1 MCIRDRPV
9 GIWICVFR
17 PPVLHEF
24 SELLSVLDEGP
35 VELTQRGGLHMR
47 GRALALIVATLV
59 LIGMAGCGGSDTGA
73 SVQDAIENE
82 SNLSAI
88 NLVSESQS
96 GSASRLTELVVECE
110 LPKGENGDLH
120 VDRATGAIKLI
131 TPELNLAS
139 DPLKDV
145 REDSYYQ
152 AAAAQFLKEK
162 GLWPEGAVFW
172 GVNKGNTVTLIDDDE
187 NETTYPVVMEA
198 LFLREDLGGIPWDG
212 VGPKISVY
220 FGEGG
225 KIIGVYTLWRE
236 VEEYKEYP
244 VIEAAEALENVKE
257 GKAAVYKALQ
267 QAGVVSKVDLFYM
280 SDPLVYPQEF
290 VAPCY
295 KVSGVTADGTEFFA
309 YTRALPDGLITE
321 TPAPTYAAPASPC
334 LLYTSPSPRD

>member
-1 MCIRDRPV
+1 
-9 GIWICVFR
+9 
-17 PPVLHEF
+17 
-24 SELLSVLDEGP
+24 
-35 VELTQRGGLHMR
+35 MR
-47 GRALALIVATLV
+47 VRALALIVATLV

-110 LPKGENGDLH
+110 LPKAEPIMVYKVKLANVDEAWVRDTAARLGLPSRSVDIEDGTFFLKGENGDLH

-152 AAAAQFLKEK
+152 AAAVQFLKEK
-162 GLWPEGAVFW
+162 RLWPEGAVFW
-172 GVNKGNTVTLIDDDE
+172 GMNKGNTVTLIDDDE
-187 NETTYPVVMEA
+187 NETTYPVIMEA

-236 VEEYKEYP
+236 VEQYKEYP
-244 VIEAAEALENVKE
+244 VIEAVEALENVKA
-257 GKAAVYKALQ
+257 GKAAVYNALQ
-267 QAGVVSKVDLFYM
+267 QAGVVRKVELVYM
-280 SDPLVYPQEF
+280 SDPLGYPQEF
-290 VAPCY
+290 VAPYY
-295 KVSGVTADGTEFFA
+295 KVVGVTADGTEFFA

-321 TPAPTYAAPASPC
+321 TPAPTYAAPASPG
-334 LLYTSPSPRD
+334 SKE